1 VQYDLF
7 LGCAYSEQF
16 GHLQLHFFLGV
27 LPLGTT
33 IMLLVDK
40 QCTAQYYNG
49 VTLYCCLVVLLYWCT
64 VVWMYCCIVVL
75 VCIVIHDN
83 ISVRHQGTSDTTAA
97 AM

>member
-1 VQYDLF
+1 MNF
-7 LGCAYSEQF
+7 FIGCAHFEQF
-16 GHLQLHFFLGV
+16 GHLQLYFFLGV

-40 QCTAQYYNG
+40 QCTAQDYNG
-49 VTLYCCLVVLLYWCT
+49 VMLYCCLVVLSYWCT

-75 VCIVIHDN
+75 VCIIIHDDL
-83 ISVRHQGTSDTTAA
+83 SVHHQGTFNTTAA

>member
-7 LGCAYSEQF
+7 LGCAHYEQF

-27 LPLGTT
+27 LPLGMT

-40 QCTAQYYNG
+40 QCTAQDYNG
-49 VTLYCCLVVLLYWCT
+49 VMLYCCLVVLSYWCT

-83 ISVRHQGTSDTTAA
+83 LSVRHQGTFNTTAA
-97 AM
+97 AR